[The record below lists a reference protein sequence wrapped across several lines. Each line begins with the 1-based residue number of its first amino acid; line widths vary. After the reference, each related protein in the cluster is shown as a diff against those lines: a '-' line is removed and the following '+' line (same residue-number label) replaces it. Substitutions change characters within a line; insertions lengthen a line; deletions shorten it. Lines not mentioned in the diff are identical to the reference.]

1 MTTDVVVI
9 GEVSGV
15 FGVKGWVKIRSYTRP
30 EDKIFNYREILA
42 GDKDEWSPFNVVA
55 VSGSHKSLK
64 VALNSICSRDSA
76 VQLVGKKI
84 AVERKLLKTL
94 RNGEYYWLDLI
105 GLRVSNLSGHDLGI
119 INTLHETGAN
129 DVLEVRGDNI
139 VLIPFVLNVY
149 VTSIDLA
156 NQKMVV
162 DWDLEDS

>member
-1 MTTDVVVI
+1 VRTDVVVI

-15 FGVKGWVKIRSYTRP
+15 FGVKGWIKIRSYTRP
-30 EDKIFNYREILA
+30 DDQIFSYREILA
-42 GDKDEWSPFNVVA
+42 GDKDEWSPFKVVS
-55 VSGSHKSLK
+55 VCGSHKSLK
-64 VALNSICSRDSA
+64 VALNNVCSRDSA

-94 RNGEYYWLDLI
+94 ENGEYYWLDLI
-105 GLRVSNLSGHDLGI
+105 GLRVFNLSGQDLGI

-139 VLIPFVLNVY
+139 VLIPYVLDVY
-149 VTSIDLA
+149 VTAIDLA

-162 DWDLEDS
+162 DWDLEDN